1 MKITN
6 KKAFYDF
13 HILERIEAGINLNGA
28 EVKAVRSGH
37 ADLSGSFVR
46 ITGSEAYLVNAKIFP
61 LPYARPQG
69 YDEARTRKLLM
80 HKSEII
86 ALKGRMEGG
95 KLSLI
100 PTSIYNTHHF
110 IKVELALGRGKRKFE
125 KKEAKK
131 RVDIARDIEEE
142 LASNY

>member
-13 HILERIEAGINLNGA
+13 QILERIEAGINLNGA
-28 EVKAVRSGH
+28 EVKAVRSGN

-46 ITGSEAYLVNAKIFP
+46 ISGAEAYLVNAKIFP
-61 LPYARPQG
+61 LPYARPEG
-69 YDEARTRKLLM
+69 YDETRSRKLLL

-86 ALKGRMEGG
+86 ALKGRMDGG
-95 KLSLI
+95 GLSLI
-100 PTSIYNTHHF
+100 PTSIYVIHHLV
-110 IKVELALGRGKRKFE
+110 KVELALGKGKKKFE

-131 RVDIARDIEEE
+131 RADITRDMEEE
-142 LASNY
+142 MGSY